1 MISCV
6 QLNRALYVAQ
16 PTARKLRLSM
26 SMSVEAKQVILVVDR
41 NLMEVVAEDVKEV
54 AVME

>member
-26 SMSVEAKQVILVVDR
+26 SMSVEAKQAILVVDR